1 MMHAVEFLGALG
13 VFAALLPVALAVAE
27 AGGPPVNYDE
37 AKVPPY
43 TLPDPLVMQN
53 GEKVTSAEVWRTK
66 RRPEILELFRTHV
79 YGRSPGR
86 PADMAFKAFDTEP
99 KALDGKATRKQVT
112 VLFAGKDDG
121 PKMDLLLYLPNDAKR
136 PVPAFLILNFNGN
149 RAVSTDLAIKLST
162 SWMRNGDGVV
172 NNRATEKTRGS
183 EASRFP
189 IDRILARGYALATI
203 YYGDIDPDFH
213 DGFKNGVHPLF
224 DQGKREADSWGT
236 IAAWAWGLSRALDYL
251 ETDKDVDAKRVAVLG
266 HSRLG
271 KTALWAGAED
281 ERFAIVISNDSGAGG
296 AALSKR
302 FFGET
307 VEVLNRNFPHWF
319 CENFKKYS
327 ANEAALPV
335 DQHEL
340 IALSAPR
347 PVYVASAEKDQWADP
362 KGEFLSC
369 LHADPV
375 YRLLGTDGLPVKEM
389 PGLDQP
395 VMGAIG
401 YHVRTG
407 GHDLTAY
414 DWDRYMDFADKHYG
428 RKKE

>member
-1 MMHAVEFLGALG
+1 MCNADALWGTVWVAVAI
-13 VFAALLPVALAVAE
+13 LPLALAAAE

-37 AKVPPY
+37 SKVPPY
-43 TLPDPLVMQN
+43 TLPDPLVMED
-53 GEKVTSAEVWRTK
+53 GTRVTSAEMWRTK
-66 RRPEILELFRTHV
+66 RRPELIELFRTHV
-79 YGRSPGR
+79 YGRSPAKPEGL
-86 PADMAFKAFDTEP
+86 AFKVFDNEP
-99 KALDGKATRKQVT
+99 KALGGKATRRQVT
-112 VLFAGKDDG
+112 ILFTGKDDG
-121 PKMDLLLYLPNDAKR
+121 PKADLLLYLPNDAPK
-136 PVPAFLILNFNGN
+136 PVPAFLILNFQGN
-149 RAVSTDLAIKLST
+149 HAVHTDPAIKLSE
-162 SWMRNGDGVV
+162 SWHRDGKGVV
-172 NNRATEKTRGS
+172 KNKATDDARGA

-189 IDRILARGYALATI
+189 LDRILARGYALATI

-213 DGFKNGVHPLF
+213 DGFHNGVHPAF
-224 DQGKREADSWGT
+224 DGGKRAPDSWGA
-236 IAAWAWGLSRALDYL
+236 IAAWAWGLSRGLDYL
-251 ETDKDVDAKRVAVLG
+251 ETDKAIDAKRVAVLG

-271 KTALWAGAED
+271 KTALWAGAQD
-281 ERFAIVISNDSGAGG
+281 ERFAIVISNNSGAGG

-302 FFGET
+302 IFGET

-319 CENFKKYS
+319 CENFRKYS

-347 PVYVASAEKDQWADP
+347 PVYVASAVQDRWADP

-375 YRLLGTDGLPVKEM
+375 YRLLGTEGLPVKEM
-389 PGLDQP
+389 PGLDTP

-401 YHVRTG
+401 YHIRSG
-407 GHDLTAY
+407 AHDLTAY

-428 RKKE
+428 R

>member
-1 MMHAVEFLGALG
+1 MILAV
-13 VFAALLPVALAVAE
+13 ALLPLALAAAE

-37 AKVPPY
+37 DKVPPY
-43 TLPDPLVMQN
+43 TLPDPLVMQD
-53 GEKVTSAEVWRTK
+53 GTKVTSAEMWRTK
-66 RRPEILELFRTHV
+66 RRPEVLELFRTHV
-79 YGRSPGR
+79 YGRSPAK
-86 PADMAFKAFDTEP
+86 PEALAFKAFDNEA
-99 KALDGKATRKQVT
+99 KALGGRATRRQVT
-112 VLFAGKDDG
+112 ILFTGKEDG
-121 PKMDLLLYLPNDAKR
+121 PKADLLLYLPDDAKR

-149 RAVSTDLAIKLST
+149 HAVSTDPAIRLSA
-162 SWMRNGDGVV
+162 SWQRDGKGVV
-172 NNRATEKTRGS
+172 KNKATDDARGT

-203 YYGDIDPDFH
+203 YYGDIDPDYH
-213 DGFKNGVHPLF
+213 DGFKNGVHPAF
-224 DQGKREADSWGT
+224 DMGKRQPDSWGA

-281 ERFAIVISNDSGAGG
+281 QRFAIVISNDSGAGG

-302 FFGET
+302 FYGET

-319 CENFKKYS
+319 CENFRKYS

-347 PVYVASAEKDQWADP
+347 PVYVASAVQDRWADP

-369 LHADPV
+369 LGADPV
-375 YRLLGTDGLPVKEM
+375 YRLLGTEGLPTKEM
-389 PGLDQP
+389 PGLDTP
-395 VMGAIG
+395 VMGTIG
-401 YHVRTG
+401 YHIRTG
-407 GHDLTAY
+407 AHDLTAY

-428 RKKE
+428 RK

>member
-1 MMHAVEFLGALG
+1 MTSAADLWNSLGCLFAIVSLAL
-13 VFAALLPVALAVAE
+13 VVAE
-27 AGGPPVNYDE
+27 AGGPPVNYEEDQ
-37 AKVPPY
+37 VPPY
-43 TLPDPLVMQN
+43 TLPDPLVMAD
-53 GEKVTSAEVWRTK
+53 GAKVTSAEMWRTK

-79 YGRSPGR
+79 YGRSPAR
-86 PADMAFKAFDTEP
+86 PEGLAFKVFDNEP
-99 KALDGKATRKQVT
+99 QALGGKAMRRQVT
-112 VLFAGKDDG
+112 ILFTGKEDG
-121 PKMDLLLYLPNDAKR
+121 PKADLLLYLPNDARR
-136 PVPAFLILNFNGN
+136 PVPAFLILNFQGN
-149 RAVSTDLAIKLST
+149 HAVSTDPAIRLSA
-162 SWMRNGDGVV
+162 SWHRDGKGVEK
-172 NNRATEKTRGS
+172 NKATDAARGA

-213 DGFKNGVHPLF
+213 DGFKNGVHPAF
-224 DQGKREADSWGT
+224 DQGRRQPDSWGS

-281 ERFAIVISNDSGAGG
+281 ERFAIVISNNSGAGG

-302 FFGET
+302 IYGET

-319 CENFKKYS
+319 CENFRKYS
-327 ANEAALPV
+327 AKEADLPV

-347 PVYVASAEKDQWADP
+347 PVYVASAVGDRWADP
-362 KGEFLSC
+362 RGEFLSC
-369 LHADPV
+369 HHADPV
-375 YRLLGTDGLPVKEM
+375 YRLLGTEGLPAKEM
-389 PGLDQP
+389 PGLDSP

-401 YHVRTG
+401 YHIRTG

-428 RKKE
+428 RK

>member
-1 MMHAVEFLGALG
+1 MMNGSEFCGTMILAV
-13 VFAALLPVALAVAE
+13 ALLPLALAAAE

-37 AKVPPY
+37 DKVPPY
-43 TLPDPLVMQN
+43 TLPDPLVMQD
-53 GEKVTSAEVWRTK
+53 GTKVTSAEMWRTK
-66 RRPEILELFRTHV
+66 RRPEVLELFRTHV
-79 YGRSPGR
+79 YGRSPAK
-86 PADMAFKAFDTEP
+86 PEALAFKAFDNEA
-99 KALDGKATRKQVT
+99 KALGGRATRRQVT
-112 VLFAGKDDG
+112 ILFTGKEDG
-121 PKMDLLLYLPNDAKR
+121 PKADLLLYLPDDAKR

-149 RAVSTDLAIKLST
+149 HAVSTDPAIRLSA
-162 SWMRNGDGVV
+162 SWQRDGKGVV
-172 NNRATEKTRGS
+172 KNKATDDARGT

-203 YYGDIDPDFH
+203 YYGDIDPDYH
-213 DGFKNGVHPLF
+213 DGFKNGVHPAF
-224 DQGKREADSWGT
+224 DMGKRQPDSWGA

-281 ERFAIVISNDSGAGG
+281 QRFAIVISNDSGAGG

-302 FFGET
+302 FYGET

-319 CENFKKYS
+319 CENFRKYS

-347 PVYVASAEKDQWADP
+347 PVYVASAVQDRWADP

-369 LHADPV
+369 LGADPV
-375 YRLLGTDGLPVKEM
+375 YRLLGTEGLPTKEM
-389 PGLDQP
+389 PGLDTP
-395 VMGAIG
+395 VMGTIG
-401 YHVRTG
+401 YHIRTG
-407 GHDLTAY
+407 AHDLTAY

-428 RKKE
+428 RK